1 MAYVGIT
8 DKLVN
13 SVEGVMRNLCSA
25 ELAALGKENTFT
37 DRLLADPE
45 FNAAIDKVLWGEY
58 IDLKPRLFKFNK
70 TCPVVLTLPITGS
83 DVAVWRVG
91 FEINGP
97 CFSKHDNWNARE
109 ITKEEIAGLNIYHL
123 ETMQALRAFIDARY
137 ECETRWATATN
148 QVKKFLNAAKSLN
161 EAVKLWPDLRRYID
175 DDTLTRLDAKTE
187 RTKTASAAAD
197 VLATVDIDAINTNT
211 VLARMA
217 GATLP

>member
-8 DKLVN
+8 DKLVY
-13 SVEGVMRNLCSA
+13 SVECVMRNLCYA

-45 FNAAIDKVLWGEY
+45 FKTVIDKVLWGEY
-58 IDLKPRLFKFNK
+58 IDLQPRLSKFDK
-70 TCPVVLTLPITGS
+70 TCQVVLTLPITGS
-83 DVAVWRVG
+83 DVAVCRVG

-97 CFSKHDNWNARE
+97 CFSKHDKGNPLVLPKMDVDA
-109 ITKEEIAGLNIYHL
+109 LNIYHL
-123 ETMQALRAFIDARY
+123 ETMQALHAFIDARH
-137 ECETRWATATN
+137 ECKTRWETAIN
-148 QVKKFLNAAKSLN
+148 QVNKFLNAAKSLN
-161 EAVKLWPDLRRYID
+161 EAVKLWPDLRRYLD
-175 DDTLTRLDAKTE
+175 DDTLKRLDAKTE

-197 VLATVDIDAINTNT
+197 VLATVDIDAINTST